1 MPLGLSI
8 YLSKKRA
15 PHFFLLPPHTFVGFL
30 KDEKW
35 CVGPGFTPVSGKN
48 SWGNGP
54 QMASSGI
61 FLAFPSAYLS
71 ISAENERLA
80 PQPICIYLSKYRS
93 PLKFQLYLRKKN
105 AIAILDCFF
114 FSQPTPPRVI
124 TNSDWFQWLC
134 PGVPLQI
141 EVKGHLNA
149 NIMAWYCMGV
159 DMGVK

>member
-1 MPLGLSI
+1 MRKNLGCVFFPRDRLELQNADWPIYLSLKKTSALPLGLSI

-80 PQPICIYLSKYRS
+80 PQPIYLSLEISSAFERFYA
-93 PLKFQLYLRKKN
+93 PALL
-105 AIAILDCFF
+105 
-114 FSQPTPPRVI
+114 
-124 TNSDWFQWLC
+124 WLGVGCAC
-134 PGVPLQI
+134 P
-141 EVKGHLNA
+141 
-149 NIMAWYCMGV
+149 
-159 DMGVK
+159 